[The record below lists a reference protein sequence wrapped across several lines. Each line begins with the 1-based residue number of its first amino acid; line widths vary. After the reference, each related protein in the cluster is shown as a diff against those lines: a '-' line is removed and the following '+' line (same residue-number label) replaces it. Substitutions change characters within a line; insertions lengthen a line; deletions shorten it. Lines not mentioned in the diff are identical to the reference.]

1 MAVEVGSK
9 APDFTLVNQDR
20 ENVTLSQ
27 ELGKGNV
34 VLAFFP
40 GAFSGTCTKEFCN
53 FRDTMS
59 NFSNVN
65 AKVLGISTDTFFA
78 LKAWDDQQKLGF
90 PLLSD
95 YNKEVINKY
104 GVVNPDMIGLKN
116 IAKRA
121 VFVIDKSGV
130 VRYREV
136 LEDARNEPDYSKLNE
151 ALGVAV
157 SRGREGRGQRAESKD
172 AYNLIVICSSS
183 LFPLP
188 SLDDPHPRHTQPV
201 DGLDA

>member
-1 MAVEVGSK
+1 MAAAVGSK

-40 GAFSGTCTKEFCN
+40 GAFSGTCTKEACSL
-53 FRDTMS
+53 RDTMS
-59 NFSNVN
+59 SFSKVN
-65 AKVLGISTDTFFA
+65 ATVLGISTDTFFA
-78 LKAWDDQQKLGF
+78 LKAWDDQQNLGF

-116 IAKRA
+116 IARRA
-121 VFVIDKSGV
+121 VFVIDRAGV
-130 VRYREV
+130 VRYSEV
-136 LEDARNEPDYSKLNE
+136 LEDARNEPDYDKLNE
-151 ALGVAV
+151 VLTTVG
-157 SRGREGRGQRAESKD
+157 K
-172 AYNLIVICSSS
+172 
-183 LFPLP
+183 
-188 SLDDPHPRHTQPV
+188 
-201 DGLDA
+201 